1 MHIHTNIPHAFS
13 GLEKDWIGI
22 WAMQAIRILSVIGN
36 SSHHKEYIPNP
47 CFTFA
52 SYYYQL
58 KHTNSVSGDWSW
70 HQTSLFFLYTWE
82 DKLPT
87 HSPMISTPSTQVFF
101 KILYHSCF
109 LLLSKEQD
117 MDWWSTLYPQCLLR
131 LMLLREMSLFPLL
144 SLTCLPA
151 VCPRAAFKSLPGSS
165 QETTNRCYPSLTAF
179 ALLDNTPSVVNI
191 SFVTSGSCFFL
202 LVFIAKPLR
211 ECRRKLRNWDFG
223 VNTLSLCEGG
233 KEQRSEWKTGR
244 HKGKNWRTNVCFLL
258 QHFQLDATDMGLRIS
273 CGFWAQSQSSS
284 LKTCTTF
291 DFSAHLLLFP
301 FLFLEAAYVHFDFQ

>member
-1 MHIHTNIPHAFS
+1 
-13 GLEKDWIGI
+13 
-22 WAMQAIRILSVIGN
+22 
-36 SSHHKEYIPNP
+36 
-47 CFTFA
+47 
-52 SYYYQL
+52 
-58 KHTNSVSGDWSW
+58 
-70 HQTSLFFLYTWE
+70 
-82 DKLPT
+82 
-87 HSPMISTPSTQVFF
+87 
-101 KILYHSCF
+101 
-109 LLLSKEQD
+109 
-117 MDWWSTLYPQCLLR
+117 MDWWSTLCPQCLLR

-211 ECRRKLRNWDFG
+211 ERRRKLRNWDFG

-244 HKGKNWRTNVCFLL
+244 HKGKTGELMCASSCNIFSWMPLIWASEFLVV
-258 QHFQLDATDMGLRIS
+258 FGLRAKAVCWKHVEHLTS
-273 CGFWAQSQSSS
+273 AHTFYSSHSSS
-284 LKTCTTF
+284 LKQHSICSF
-291 DFSAHLLLFP
+291 WFSVTIHVHSLHHDQRQHLLSKQAHTLMGWG
-301 FLFLEAAYVHFDFQ
+301 